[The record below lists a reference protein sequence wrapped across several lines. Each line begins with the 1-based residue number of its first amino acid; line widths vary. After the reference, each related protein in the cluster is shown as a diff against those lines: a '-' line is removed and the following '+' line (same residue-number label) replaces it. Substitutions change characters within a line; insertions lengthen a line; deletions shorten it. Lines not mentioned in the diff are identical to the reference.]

1 MSPAR
6 ARTRSP
12 CAPAMLAQATRRPCH
27 PPSLHYRRAAGAAGM
42 WRRGWRP
49 LAAALRCS
57 GARRAG
63 TPREPHHIRSYGG
76 AFPVRART
84 WPGSCRAVGPTG
96 LSSVAA
102 LRGGSGTCAGSTRHD
117 PGLQDRRE
125 VSSRASGRE
134 QDAAAVQAL
143 GYSVTTAEG
152 AAGGGN
158 GQAGSGGVATGRT
171 RDVAL
176 SEGPAGGAD
185 PAGMQG
191 RMGAQDASTEGADRT
206 EQAGRSSRAEP
217 ALEPEDAQELPRAP
231 WLRDAGQAST
241 SSAAGSA
248 GMRDSAEQPS
258 LETGLQAARDG
269 RAADRFN
276 GVRSARA
283 AVAWR
288 EDDSDSEDPSGSGVG
303 SEEDLELA
311 MRRTSA
317 QGSGGVG
324 RRGYEGGAGSEA
336 EAAADEAE
344 DGDEEWTGED
354 EGADAETDESEED
367 GDGLDGEGALRGVDA
382 EGADEAPGDLK
393 ARAAA
398 QARLPQQ

>member
-6 ARTRSP
+6 ARTRSL
-12 CAPAMLAQATRRPCH
+12 CAPAMLAQATRCPCH
-27 PPSLHYRRAAGAAGM
+27 PPPLRYRRAAGAAGM

-57 GARRAG
+57 GARRTG
-63 TPREPHHIRSYGG
+63 NPREPHHIRSYGG
-76 AFPVRART
+76 ASPVRARI
-84 WPGSCRAVGPTG
+84 WPGSCRAVGPTE

-102 LRGGSGTCAGSTRHD
+102 LRGGSGTCAGSTRQE
-117 PGLQDRRE
+117 PGLQGRRE

-143 GYSVTTAEG
+143 GYSMTTAEG

-158 GQAGSGGVATGRT
+158 GQAGSGGVATGYT
-171 RDVAL
+171 RDLAL

-191 RMGAQDASTEGADRT
+191 RMGALASTEGADRT

-217 ALEPEDAQELPRAP
+217 ALEPEDVRELPRAP

-241 SSAAGSA
+241 SSAPGSA

-288 EDDSDSEDPSGSGVG
+288 EDDSDSEDSSGSGVG

-317 QGSGGVG
+317 QGSEGVG
-324 RRGYEGGAGSEA
+324 RWGFEGGAGSHA

-344 DGDEEWTGED
+344 DGDEEWAGED
-354 EGADAETDESEED
+354 EGADDETDESEED
-367 GDGLDGEGALRGVDA
+367 GDGLDEEGALRGVDA

-393 ARAAA
+393 ARAAG
-398 QARLPQQ
+398 QARLSQQ